1 MCSKHSVLA
10 GSIMN
15 DRTAGYQRRAGL
27 TFLHWRVPADVLQK
41 QLPQGLTL
49 DTWQGN
55 AWLGVVPFSMERV
68 RPWWSPPVPG
78 ISWFLETNVR
88 TYVRGPAGEPGVWFF
103 SLDANQRLAVE
114 IARRV
119 WNLPYRW
126 ARLSYSN
133 RETREN
139 SQRILIA
146 NYSGTRR
153 ESPAAS
159 YQIEIAADLN
169 EPRPADPDTLE
180 YFLVER
186 YLLFCEDSR
195 GGLYSGRVHHE
206 PYRVCPVIRQQIRQT
221 LTTPVLDGSSLPEHA
236 EHALWSP
243 AVDVRISPLQPYR
256 AR

>member
-1 MCSKHSVLA
+1 MT
-10 GSIMN
+10 
-15 DRTAGYQRRAGL
+15 DRTAGYQRWTAL
-27 TFLHWRVPADVLQK
+27 TFLHWQVPKDVLQK

-49 DTWQGN
+49 DTYKGN

-114 IARRV
+114 IARRI

-126 ARLSYSN
+126 AKLRLAT
-133 RETREN
+133 RETHTESRRTQFAE
-139 SQRILIA
+139 
-146 NYSGTRR
+146 YSGTRR
-153 ESPAAS
+153 ESPAAD
-159 YQIEIAADLN
+159 YKIEIAADLN
-169 EPRPADPDTLE
+169 ELKPADPDTLE

-195 GGLYSGRVHHE
+195 RRLFSGRVHHE
-206 PYRVCPVIRQQIRQT
+206 PYRICPIFRQQIQQS
-221 LTTPVLDGSSLPEHA
+221 LTNPVLDGDPLPNHA
-236 EHALWSP
+236 EHAAWSP
-243 AVDVRISPLQPYR
+243 GVDVRISPLQPYR
-256 AR
+256 RG